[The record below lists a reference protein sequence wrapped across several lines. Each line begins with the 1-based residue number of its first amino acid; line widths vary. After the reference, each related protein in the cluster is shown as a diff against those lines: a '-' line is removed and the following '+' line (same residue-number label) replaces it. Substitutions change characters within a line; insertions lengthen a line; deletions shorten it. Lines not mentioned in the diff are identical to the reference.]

1 MLVKGFMLVKIISF
15 FFLFSDVVIA
25 KKSFSLQRQEASDVN
40 AERGRFYLTWIYIFL
55 FIPPL
60 ILTIRELW
68 LDPTTPVLIAILW
81 KRIKELVSYSPVNE
95 SDAEGDEFVERLLAE
110 SKLRRR
116 KIIEKE
122 EAAAIAKAEAN
133 ENEENEGKSSL
144 REKYFT
150 RSGFLNFLRQR
161 SKSTTA
167 EAETVAHEARQASE
181 RRTRILPT

>member
-1 MLVKGFMLVKIISF
+1 MLVKIISF
-15 FFLFSDVVIA
+15 LLFSDVIIA
-25 KKSFSLQRQEASDVN
+25 KKSFSLQRQEASDIN
-40 AERGRFYLTWIYIFL
+40 AERGRFYLIWIYIFL

-81 KRIKELVSYSPVNE
+81 RRIKELVSYSPVNE

-122 EAAAIAKAEAN
+122 EAAAIAKAEEN

-150 RSGFLNFLRQR
+150 RRGFLNLFRQR

-167 EAETVAHEARQASE
+167 EAETLANEARQASK
-181 RRTRILPT
+181 RRTRNLPT